1 MKREAYV
8 SLGSVMPMK
17 LSRIDMFWGCLL
29 IAIGVGFF
37 GDSLRL
43 WNFEFFFCGWW
54 TLFIIVP
61 SLCNILEEGVK
72 RLNVIGLS
80 VGGLLLLSSWKLLPA
95 ELVVPLLLII
105 IGATLIFI
113 RSNGERGK

>member
-1 MKREAYV
+1 
-8 SLGSVMPMK
+8 MK

-29 IAIGVGFF
+29 IAVGIGFF
-37 GDSLRL
+37 GDSLHL

-80 VGGLLLLSSWKLLPA
+80 VLTKGEGSNLSFFMEFFK
-95 ELVVPLLLII
+95 
-105 IGATLIFI
+105 
-113 RSNGERGK
+113 

>member
-1 MKREAYV
+1 
-8 SLGSVMPMK
+8 MK

-29 IAIGVGFF
+29 IAVGIGFF
-37 GDSLRL
+37 GDSLHL

-72 RLNVIGLS
+72 RLNVI
-80 VGGLLLLSSWKLLPA
+80 LLLSSWNLLSA
-95 ELVVPLLLII
+95 ELVVPVLLII
-105 IGATLIFI
+105 VGATLIFI
-113 RSNGERGK
+113 RSNEGGGE

>member
-1 MKREAYV
+1 
-8 SLGSVMPMK
+8 MK

-29 IAIGVGFF
+29 IAVGIGFF
-37 GDSLRL
+37 GDSLHL

-72 RLNVIGLS
+72 RLNVIGFS
-80 VGGLLLLSSWKLLPA
+80 VGGLLLLSSCNLLSA
-95 ELVVPLLLII
+95 ELVVPVLLII
-105 IGATLIFI
+105 VGATLIFI
-113 RSNGERGK
+113 RSNEGGGE